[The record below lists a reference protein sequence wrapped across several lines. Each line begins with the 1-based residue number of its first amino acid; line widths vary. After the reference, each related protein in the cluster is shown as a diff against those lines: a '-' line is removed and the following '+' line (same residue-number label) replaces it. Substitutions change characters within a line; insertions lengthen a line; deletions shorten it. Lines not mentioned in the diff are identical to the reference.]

1 MPMWYEDP
9 KVLKEKRKLLG
20 VTQTVLA
27 KKAGVKLSLIADI
40 ESGRRR
46 FSEDVRDAIWG
57 ALGDISIERRGIN
70 PPEGQNA
77 LANLLATSPQHT
89 PNESP
94 ANEAENIFKDVR
106 KFVAQFGLDKS
117 PEEALREENA
127 ILKAR
132 ISNYEAEVE
141 NAKALN
147 ETLKAQLKSYEG
159 LCKLQ
164 DRRDAWY
171 QPMSDRLVSLE
182 SQVVEL
188 RSLVGLETTAIV
200 SRSEADELKEKIKES
215 EQSKDGL

>member
-1 MPMWYEDP
+1 MSAIENGKRPISNRSG
-9 KVLKEKRKLLG
+9 EKLWR
-20 VTQTVLA
+20 
-27 KKAGVKLSLIADI
+27 
-40 ESGRRR
+40 
-46 FSEDVRDAIWG
+46 
-57 ALGDISIERRGIN
+57 ALGDISYEKKNGV
-70 PPEGQNA
+70 NA
-77 LANLLATSPQHT
+77 LRSALQT
-89 PNESP
+89 PSTRTLP
-94 ANEAENIFKDVR
+94 GALDVL
-106 KFVAQFGLDKS
+106 KALGLDKT
-117 PEEALREENA
+117 PEQLLKEENA

>member
-1 MPMWYEDP
+1 MTMWYEDP

-57 ALGDISIERRGIN
+57 ALGDISIERRGVN

-77 LANLLATSPQHT
+77 LANLLTTTPQHT
-89 PNESP
+89 PSESP
-94 ANEAENIFKDVR
+94 TNATESVFKDVQ
-106 KFVAQFGLDKS
+106 KFVAKFGLDKS

-132 ISNYEAEVE
+132 ISNYEAQVE
-141 NAKALN
+141 TFQKHIGIV
-147 ETLKAQLKSYEG
+147 EAQLESYRE

-164 DRRDAWY
+164 DRRDAWFE
-171 QPMSDRLVSLE
+171 PMSERIVSLE
-182 SQVVEL
+182 SKVAEL
-188 RSLVGLETTAIV
+188 RDLVGLETNAVV
-200 SRSEADELKEKIKES
+200 SRAESNALKEKIQES
-215 EQSKDGL
+215 DKGKDGL